1 MPNDRTEPPVGA
13 PLREAKQAMRT
24 LVAAARDALDPAWRA
39 QASVRLVE
47 RIAALPTFVDAGTV
61 LLTAPFRSEW
71 NASPLIVRALAAG
84 KVVAL
89 PRVDESSRML
99 ELKRIVDPAAL

>member
-47 RIAALPTFVDAGTV
+47 RIAAL
-61 LLTAPFRSEW
+61 
-71 NASPLIVRALAAG
+71 
-84 KVVAL
+84 
-89 PRVDESSRML
+89 
-99 ELKRIVDPAAL
+99 